1 MGPELQGSSRFLPRV
16 RERVKKQLQ
25 QRPCKLILL
34 VSAETRTEN
43 IFRML
48 CKLREFK
55 GLTRTQL
62 ETQRTGLSCEKTQ
75 CQDNQAARHNL
86 QRTAGKEPAHP
97 RLENHQP
104 APVPGQ
110 LLRARQG
117 TANRTP
123 CGSLGSFQTEG
134 REERRIHS
142 A

>member
-16 RERVKKQLQ
+16 RERVKKNCSRDLLSLYCLCLQ
-25 QRPCKLILL
+25 RQELKISSECCAN
-34 VSAETRTEN
+34 S
-43 IFRML
+43 
-48 CKLREFK
+48 EFK

-86 QRTAGKEPAHP
+86 QRMAGKEPAHP

-104 APVPGQ
+104 APIPRQ
-110 LLRARQG
+110 PLRACQG